1 MAWRGRSK
9 NYSQAYPMEAL
20 LDKRLPLPE
29 SAAQEQWYSP
39 KYSSTWSRV
48 ISTEAN
54 VYRTPVSGSTC
65 SDIDEGVTTSELQL
79 EMRVGKTVFK
89 RGSKKKSN
97 CDNL

>member
-1 MAWRGRSK
+1 MFPTRQVERSLIGRRAGRIERDCDNSH
-9 NYSQAYPMEAL
+9 AYPTEAL
-20 LDKRLPLPE
+20 LESRLPLPE

-65 SDIDEGVTTSELQL
+65 SDVEDGVTTSELQL
-79 EMRVGKTVFK
+79 KMRVH
-89 RGSKKKSN
+89 
-97 CDNL
+97 D